1 MRQMDPLKP
10 GSKET
15 PHRGGASCA
24 KQVTAGRLSAALPLQ
39 PDHRQTADDLL
50 TRMTKALVVAR
61 LLQRDPLGIVIASQL
76 QADL

>member
-1 MRQMDPLKP
+1 MRQRQPFRP

-15 PHRGGASCA
+15 PHRGGASCSR
-24 KQVTAGRLSAALPLQ
+24 QVTAGRLSAALPLKR
-39 PDHRQTADDLL
+39 DHRKTADDLL
-50 TRMTKALVVAR
+50 TRMTRALVVAR